1 MPLFVWKSDYSVDV
15 ELLDQHHQKLFSLLN
30 ALYETTM
37 QSKETGHVLPII
49 NELREYTE
57 YHFLAEE
64 QYMQDIGYVETAEH
78 IVKHRDFTRKIENL
92 NLQHRD
98 DDLAVTREL
107 IVVLGN
113 WLLHHVL
120 EEDRKYSKWRKGDNI

>member
-1 MPLFVWKSDYSVDV
+1 MPLFVWKSDYSVDA

-30 ALYETTM
+30 ALYENTM
-37 QSKETGHVLPII
+37 HSKETDHVLPII
-49 NELREYTE
+49 NELQEYTK

-64 QYMQDIGYVETAEH
+64 QYMQDKGFVGAAEH
-78 IVKHRDFTRKIENL
+78 ILKHRDFTLRIEGL
-92 NLQHRD
+92 SSQYRD
-98 DDLAVTREL
+98 DDLEVTRDL

-120 EEDRKYSKWRKGDNI
+120 EEDHKYSKWQKGNNI